1 MKNCAIEDDRQCP
14 FSEKL
19 DMIIDN
25 QNKLE
30 GKVDVIN
37 NKLFIGNGTPS
48 WDKRIDRLE
57 QTAIATNKAE
67 ETHKANR
74 FYMWVT
80 IIGLFVTLLV
90 DKIYTHYETS
100 QKQHSNIEY
109 SDASSKSIPPL

>member
-1 MKNCAIEDDRQCP
+1 MNYPSPLNSIPKSQSRINFFQ
-14 FSEKL
+14 
-19 DMIIDN
+19 
-25 QNKLE
+25 
-30 GKVDVIN
+30 DVIN

-109 SDASSKSIPPL
+109 SDASSK